1 MSILHWLPVAFAI
14 DSKFL
19 PVRPLP
25 TSPPSAFSGNTPANL
40 STGLTFLDSAS
51 LFAPLAFALAVLAA
65 EWLIPQMATW
75 RSDLSSNVTSPQTA
89 SCPPNPV
96 TSPITSYHSFI
107 LLSAQYLTW
116 SEMTSILHYR
126 TSLLGN
132 LDSMGSK
139 PKPSYFS

>member
-1 MSILHWLPVAFAI
+1 MMSILHWLPVAFAT

-65 EWLIPQMATW
+65 EWLIP
-75 RSDLSSNVTSPQTA
+75 
-89 SCPPNPV
+89 
-96 TSPITSYHSFI
+96 
-107 LLSAQYLTW
+107 
-116 SEMTSILHYR
+116 
-126 TSLLGN
+126 
-132 LDSMGSK
+132 
-139 PKPSYFS
+139 